1 MAGSDRVHLKQTA
14 KYSTFVGEELQ
25 QIRRDRDF
33 TDFQIT
39 VHETAF
45 PCHKVTI
52 AVHSPV
58 LKAMLKS
65 KMYEVAKQSIKL
77 DHIPVDI
84 METILD
90 FMYLGEISFDAEQIM
105 GMIEAAHY
113 LQMKLLQEMC
123 VDKIPSHLK
132 SSNVISWLQLG
143 KELDIPEI
151 TSHCAEFMV
160 SQFTDIVAEPDFLKM
175 TSAEVHDYLREATR
189 TNTERDDIL
198 RAAMLWANHDAANRL
213 IDLENLLQQVELDK
227 CSVQTIVDIMST
239 YGAMI
244 GPHINVLNLLT
255 EAMKQGLSRTEQR
268 TAAKEQTTQKKTEI
282 QPSVVKSQNKQALVI
297 VGGNANRRASHVCW
311 KLNEQNQFTKL
322 CDIPLDALARNHSVC
337 KCPQGFIITG
347 GEHSDLCIMYIA
359 ATKSWTK
366 LKKLLR
372 KREHHGSIYV
382 NGVLYVL
389 GGCIS
394 GDLFSISDS
403 VDCLVDGTWQCGP
416 NVPIAVRDPK
426 VADINGKVFLLDSYT
441 KQLSQLC
448 ADINVWKWCAP
459 WPGSV
464 IIDASMI
471 SLNDHLFLAGGTGNV
486 CAWYTPST
494 DTWCLRQEPK
504 IRSHLHG
511 SLVYHNNTI
520 LLLGG
525 NQWTTFGSTDV
536 VEEYSKYGTWSIS
549 NIKMPASLQY
559 HHAFVLNMPHED

>member
-1 MAGSDRVHLKQTA
+1 MAGPDRVYLKRTE
-14 KYSTFVGEELQ
+14 KYSAFVGEELQ
-25 QIRRDRDF
+25 QIRRDLDF

-77 DHIPVDI
+77 DHIPMDI

-90 FMYLGEISFDAEQIM
+90 FIYVGEISFDAEQIM

-113 LQMKLLQEMC
+113 LQMRLLQEMC
-123 VDKIPSHLK
+123 VDEIPSHLK

-151 TSHCAEFMV
+151 TSHCSEFMV
-160 SQFTDIVAEPDFLKM
+160 SRFTDIVAEPYFIKM
-175 TSAEVHDYLREATR
+175 TSAEVLDYLREATR
-189 TNTERDDIL
+189 TDTERDDIL
-198 RAAMLWANHDAANRL
+198 RAAMLWVNHDAANRL
-213 IDLENLLQQVELDK
+213 TDLENLLQQVELDK
-227 CSVQTIVDIMST
+227 CSLQNIVDIMST

-268 TAAKEQTTQKKTEI
+268 TAAKA
-282 QPSVVKSQNKQALVI
+282 QNKTPEDTKKQKALVI
-297 VGGNANRRASHVCW
+297 VGGNANHNASHLCW

-322 CDIPLDALARNHSVC
+322 CDIPFKALASNHSAC

-347 GEHSDLCIMYIA
+347 GERSDLCIMYIA

-372 KREHHGSIYV
+372 KREHHGSICV

-394 GDLFSISDS
+394 GDLFNKSDS
-403 VDCLVDGTWQCGP
+403 VDCLDNGTWQSGP
-416 NVPIAVRDPK
+416 NVPMSVKDPK
-426 VADINGKVFLLDSYT
+426 VADINGKVFLLDGLT
-441 KQLSQLC
+441 KQLLQLC
-448 ADINVWKWCAP
+448 TNMNAWNRCAS
-459 WPGSV
+459 WPGSDV
-464 IIDASMI
+464 SDATMI
-471 SLNDHLFLAGGTGNV
+471 SMQDNLLLAGGFTSV
-486 CAWYTPST
+486 CGWYIPST
-494 DTWCLRQEPK
+494 NTWCMSQAPK
-504 IRSHLHG
+504 VHG
-511 SLVYHNNTI
+511 HCHGALVYHNNTI

-525 NQWTTFGSTDV
+525 NRWTSGSTDA
-536 VEEYSKYGTWSIS
+536 VEEYSKNGTWSVS

-559 HHAFVLNMPHED
+559 HHAFVIDMPHED